1 MQPGSLSKIPVTL
14 ITGFL
19 GAGKSTLL
27 NALLRDPRFAGSA
40 ILVNEF
46 GDIGIDGALVQ
57 GVDETVVTLST
68 GCICCA
74 MRGEMIT
81 ALRDLHFK
89 RVRGDIAEFG
99 RLVIETTGLADPAPI
114 LATLLRDPVAASV
127 YRLDG
132 IVAVIDGEHGEI
144 HLDERAEARAQAAI
158 ADRLLISKADR
169 ATPDALERLSARLAE
184 INPFAEIRTM
194 AKGDAPAEALV
205 GAFDPDRRHEPP
217 PEGGSDHRDGIR
229 SAGFPMPPNQPRAAL
244 ASRIALF
251 LMLNGGR
258 ILRLKAIA
266 RCDDG
271 KLWAFHGVRHVAY
284 PAEPVEDCP
293 AHYEN
298 RAVVISEAPP
308 EHPQLLTEAG

>member
-1 MQPGSLSKIPVTL
+1 MRNGSNSKIPVTL

-27 NALLRDPRFAGSA
+27 NALLRDSRFAGSA
-40 ILVNEF
+40 VLVNEF

-89 RVRGDIAEFG
+89 RVRGEIDEFQ

-114 LATLLRDPVAASV
+114 LATLLGDPIAATV

-132 IVAVIDGEHGEI
+132 IVAVVDGDHGDA
-144 HLDERAEARAQAAI
+144 HRDGRAEARSQAAI

-169 ATPDALERLSARLAE
+169 ATPEDLARLRARLAD
-184 INPFAEIRTM
+184 INPFAEIRHMTL
-194 AKGDAPAEALV
+194 GDAPPEALV
-205 GAFDPDRRHEPP
+205 GAFDPDRNREPP
-217 PEGGSDHRDGIR
+217 PASGSDHRDGIG
-229 SAGFPMPPNQPRAAL
+229 SVGFSLPPNQPRAAL

-258 ILRLKAIA
+258 ILRFKAIA

-271 KLWAFHGVRHVAY
+271 QLWAFHGVRHVAY
-284 PAEPVEDCP
+284 PAEPVDDCP
-293 AHYEN
+293 KSYEN

-308 EHPQLLTEAG
+308 EHPQLLTELG

>member
-1 MQPGSLSKIPVTL
+1 MQNGSNAKIPVTL

-40 ILVNEF
+40 VLVNEF

-57 GVDETVVTLST
+57 GVDETVITLST

-89 RVRGDIAEFG
+89 RVRGEVDEFQ

-114 LATLLRDPVAASV
+114 LATLLGDPIAATV

-132 IVAVIDGEHGEI
+132 IVAVVDGEHGDV
-144 HLDERAEARAQAAI
+144 HLDDRAEARAQAAI

-169 ATPDALERLSARLAE
+169 AAPEALARLETRLAA
-184 INPFAEIRTM
+184 INPFAEIRAMTL
-194 AKGDAPAEALV
+194 GDVPPGALV
-205 GAFDPDRRHEPP
+205 GAFDPSRRREPP
-217 PEGGSDHRDGIR
+217 PEGGNAHRDGIR
-229 SAGFPMPPNQPRAAL
+229 SASFRMPANQPRAAL

-258 ILRLKAIA
+258 ILRFKAIA

-271 KLWAFHGVRHVAY
+271 GLWAFHGVRHVAY
-284 PAEPVEDCP
+284 PPEPVGDCP
-293 AHYEN
+293 EHYEN